1 MCGIENVIVTWVWAI
16 LLGLHVIP
24 DNFMFF
30 VLWGPMLYLNYVYA
44 IVMTIIVAIMIIRHH
59 ENIGRLRAGTE
70 RKIKWLKSK
79 EQVEN

>member
-1 MCGIENVIVTWVWAI
+1 
-16 LLGLHVIP
+16 
-24 DNFMFF
+24 
-30 VLWGPMLYLNYVYA
+30 MLYLNYVYA
-44 IVMTIIVAIMIIRHH
+44 IVMTIIVTIMIIRHH